1 MVALT
6 SNLSAEETPP
16 MDASLDLTERL
27 VLPEDGTAGLL
38 IGRAWLPGKV
48 PGPAPVLLQSGSNGG
63 QVIDISSLAPTVSL
77 LLERENLA
85 AELRGVAKQA
95 LPVVGSIA
103 ELLAN
108 TAWDQRS
115 ESKPYFLAPVDLQAL
130 RASGVTFVDSMLERV
145 IEEQAKGDPAQADA
159 IRASLQKEIGTSLAA
174 LKPGSSEAAKLKESL
189 IERGL
194 WSQYLEVGI
203 GPDAEIFTKAQPMSA
218 VGTGAEIGILS
229 SSVWNNPEPEVAV
242 VVNARGAIVGAT
254 LGNDVNLRDVEGRSA
269 LLLGRAKDNNA
280 SCALG
285 PFIRLIDNTFSLD
298 DLRAVVIEVE
308 VAGAGD
314 GFRIADDYPLS
325 AISRDVT
332 ELVGQALNADHQYPD
347 GLVLFLGTMFAPL
360 QDREKPGEGFTH
372 RLGDVVTI
380 RAKALGSLINV
391 VNHCDRIPP
400 WTFGSGA
407 LLRNLAARGLL

>member
-1 MVALT
+1 M
-6 SNLSAEETPP
+6 E
-16 MDASLDLTERL
+16 ASLDLTPDL

-38 IGRAWLPGKV
+38 VGRAWLPAPAPGTP
-48 PGPAPVLLQSGSNGG
+48 PGPTPVLINGSEVLDLSG
-63 QVIDISSLAPTVSL
+63 LAPTVSL
-77 LLERENLA
+77 LFDLEDLPARLRQAA
-85 AELRGVAKQA
+85 AEG
-95 LPVVGSIA
+95 LPVVGRTA
-103 ELLAN
+103 DLLAN
-108 TAWDQRS
+108 SAWDRQDGSR
-115 ESKPYFLAPVDLQAL
+115 PWFLAPVDLQAL

-145 IEEQAKGDPAQADA
+145 IEEQAKGDPGQADS

-242 VVNARGAIVGAT
+242 VVNGRGTLVGAT

-298 DLRAVVIEVE
+298 DLRSVVIEVE
-308 VAGAGD
+308 VAGAAD

-347 GLVLFLGTMFAPL
+347 GLVLFLGTMFAPI
-360 QDREKPGEGFTH
+360 QDRGKPGEGFTH
-372 RLGDVVTI
+372 KLGDVVTI
-380 RAKALGSLINV
+380 RAKALGALINR
-391 VNHCDRIPP
+391 VNHCDRIAP
-400 WTFGSGA
+400 WSFGAGA
-407 LLRNLAARGLL
+407 LFQNLAARGLL